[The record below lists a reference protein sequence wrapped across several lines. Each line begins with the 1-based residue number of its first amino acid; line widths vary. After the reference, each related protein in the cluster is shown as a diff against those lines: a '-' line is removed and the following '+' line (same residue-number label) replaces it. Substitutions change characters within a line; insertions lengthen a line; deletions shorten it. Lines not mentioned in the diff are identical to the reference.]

1 MFALQMVIHAGNPKI
16 STMCCQ
22 RDARLAVR
30 LAKEVAWERAVKV
43 SFNQSLTRMYLE
55 VEFTGPF

>member
-1 MFALQMVIHAGNPKI
+1 MVIHAGNPKI